1 MRWGLVVPK
10 DLEANQVALRR
21 ENCSPTGHTRRS
33 GRRERNDRDRVQSST
48 SKGYTGT
55 MKNAAADI
63 LGAIVTVAST
73 AFAAWWM
80 MAA

>member
-1 MRWGLVVPK
+1 M
-10 DLEANQVALRR
+10 D
-21 ENCSPTGHTRRS
+21 
-33 GRRERNDRDRVQSST
+33 NDTVTDF
-48 SKGYTGT
+48 
-55 MKNAAADI
+55 

>member
-1 MRWGLVVPK
+1 
-10 DLEANQVALRR
+10 
-21 ENCSPTGHTRRS
+21 
-33 GRRERNDRDRVQSST
+33 
-48 SKGYTGT
+48 

-63 LGAIVTVAST
+63 LGAIVTVATT

>member
-1 MRWGLVVPK
+1 MHLN
-10 DLEANQVALRR
+10 A
-21 ENCSPTGHTRRS
+21 
-33 GRRERNDRDRVQSST
+33 VQSST
-48 SKGYTGT
+48 GKGYTRT

-63 LGAIVTVAST
+63 LGAIITVAST

>member
-1 MRWGLVVPK
+1 M
-10 DLEANQVALRR
+10 
-21 ENCSPTGHTRRS
+21 S
-33 GRRERNDRDRVQSST
+33 VQSST
-48 SKGYTGT
+48 GKGYTGT

-63 LGAIVTVAST
+63 LGAIVTVATT